1 MRLLLICTALSTLA
15 ACATSPGV
23 NEPPSREASLS
34 AGAGG
39 SHAPGSTGLGAGTL
53 GPMSDPARVP
63 ADALAQNAGSQ
74 IFTTPQVP
82 LSRPPVASEVTKRCD
97 ALRGDER
104 ERCLQDARNAAPSTT
119 PPSGPTST
127 GMGSGAGTGT
137 GANTGTSGGASFGS
151 SGPR

>member
-1 MRLLLICTALSTLA
+1 MLA
-15 ACATSPGV
+15 ACATSPGA
-23 NEPPSREASLS
+23 NEPPSREAALS

-39 SHAPGSTGLGAGTL
+39 SHAP
-53 GPMSDPARVP
+53 
-63 ADALAQNAGSQ
+63 DALAQNAGSQ

-82 LSRPPVASEVTKRCD
+82 LARPPVASEVTKRCD

-119 PPSGPTST
+119 PPTGPTST